1 VPVAVAAVHSAFMRV
16 LLGSHFFGEF
26 EDNHDETGGKPY
38 AELSARSQS
47 DVLRG
52 FAADGT
58 PLASEGVASAFLL
71 RRRPYEL
78 LERVQSQADAAAA
91 AAAAASTRRPFA
103 SGYKGAD
110 AAAVKCPGEDGDAPL
125 QPVWSGLQLRAWIA
139 RGAERGAALWSE
151 FDSAKAAAR
160 RVAAP

>member
-1 VPVAVAAVHSAFMRV
+1 MLRAGAAGA
-16 LLGSHFFGEF
+16 
-26 EDNHDETGGKPY
+26 
-38 AELSARSQS
+38 AAAAARF
-47 DVLRG
+47 RG
-52 FAADGT
+52 ARLNRSRQKRLPASSDGT

-91 AAAAASTRRPFA
+91 AAAAAATRRPFA
-103 SGYKGAD
+103 GGYKGAD
-110 AAAVKCPGEDGDAPL
+110 AAAAKCPGDDGDAPL

-151 FDSAKAAAR
+151 FDAAKAAR
-160 RVAAP
+160 RGAAP